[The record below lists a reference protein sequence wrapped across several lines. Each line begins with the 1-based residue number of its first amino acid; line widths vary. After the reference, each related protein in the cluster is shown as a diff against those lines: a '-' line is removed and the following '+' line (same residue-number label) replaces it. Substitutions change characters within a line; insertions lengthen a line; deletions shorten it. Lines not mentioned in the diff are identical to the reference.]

1 MKTRR
6 VFTWILI
13 SAVAVASVS
22 KAGER
27 TQSYPAQKGGTLQVL
42 VAGGAVK
49 VKGWEKEEVFVTV
62 SSLNE
67 EQLKHVTFSQGGGK
81 VLVEFKWE
89 KRNIEDMR
97 FDINVPSTFNVD
109 IRTGGGDLALLSPL
123 SGDLKG
129 STAGGSITLGTLGGT
144 IRMDT
149 GGGNVSGED
158 INGDLAVRTAGGD
171 IKFKNLSGSGEI
183 STAGGSVTVESA
195 ARSLRVSTAGGNIQ
209 VGKGNQE
216 VQLSTA
222 GGNIKVG
229 SIQGKASMN
238 TAGGSISLSSGRGT
252 IQASTSAGSVNLEKV
267 EGSVSARS
275 AAGNVSVALDPSI
288 GESSSL
294 ATSAGNIV
302 LKIAESCRA
311 TIHMRTRGPA
321 MSDEDEVFFRSDYPL
336 VRSEGSKSRGE
347 GEVILNGGGHT
358 ISLETTMGTI
368 EIKKAK

>member
-13 SAVAVASVS
+13 SAVAVISVS

-49 VKGWEKEEVFVTV
+49 VKGWEKEEVFINV

-67 EQLKHVTFSQGGGK
+67 EQLKNVTFSQGGGK

-89 KRNIEDMR
+89 KRSIEDMH

-109 IRTGGGDLALLSPL
+109 IRSGGGELTLLSPL
-123 SGDLKG
+123 SGELKG
-129 STAGGSITLGTLGGT
+129 SIAGGSITLGNLGGN
-144 IRMDT
+144 IRMET

-171 IKFKNLSGSGEI
+171 ITFKNLSGSGEI

-195 ARSLRVSTAGGNIQ
+195 ARSLRISTAGGNIH
-209 VGKGNQE
+209 VGKASQE
-216 VQLSTA
+216 LQLSTA
-222 GGNIKVG
+222 GGNITVG

-252 IQASTSAGSVNLEKV
+252 IQASTSAGNVTLEKV

-275 AAGNVSVALDPSI
+275 SAGNVSVALDPSV

-311 TIHMRTRGPA
+311 TIQMRTRGPV
-321 MSDEDEVFFRSDYPL
+321 MGDDNEDFIRSDYPL
-336 VRSEGSKSRGE
+336 VRPEGARRSGE
-347 GEVILNGGGHT
+347 GEVLLNGGGHR
-358 ISLETTMGTI
+358 ISLETTIGTI